1 MSKVKDFAN
10 MREDQEKSQVFVPG
24 KGTVPIPLSTLEPEP
39 PQSTTA
45 FYKTGDLVDGKYL
58 VKGFLGEGGMGAVY
72 KVHHQFL
79 GIDLALKTFRSAK
92 IDQEAWL
99 RFQREAQA
107 IGKLEHENIVR
118 IYDFG
123 ITKEQMPF
131 YTMELLQGEPL
142 SDRIAGEGPLSLKEA
157 LRIFTRVAS
166 ALTHAHHS
174 GIVHRDIKPANIYVS
189 APNGTN
195 QGIVKLV
202 DFGIAKLASSKNQE
216 LTSVGLIFGSPLYM
230 SPEQAMGGT
239 IDHRTDIYSLGC
251 TIVECLTEKTPFEGS
266 TIIET
271 LSMHQQE
278 KPPSLIDLDK
288 GSEYPQRLEGMIRKM
303 LAKSPDDRY
312 QTMEEVQ
319 RELEAIP
326 VVAPKSQSA
335 TMEINVAP
343 RKVTKKLV
351 QEKKKAL
358 PLIPIAGGL
367 VLLLAAGGIIYY
379 TLAPRKVHNYPVTA
393 PISNEDLKQVDDITN
408 DPTSLLP
415 SKPFF
420 GIKDGERIS
429 NFTMQQEVGK
439 IWDMDTNRAY
449 NALKTTKFPISHRL
463 AFEFNTSSVHESYR
477 HAIKNFGDDVYE
489 LRFGPEVDPKKSF
502 VEGLRVLT
510 KLRSVSFRD
519 SRTKSDAAIT
529 VSRLPNLENL
539 DLGRCERMSGEDVAN
554 FPAIMQVKRLC
565 IDEMKDIDPVLA
577 KIRFS
582 SVLNSLK
589 VDNIPLTAKQIKTIS
604 SIPGLRVL
612 EANNCEFTDSGL
624 KYLATCRNLERLYVG
639 QIDLTPSKVATLK
652 SMKGL
657 KFLSI
662 SPFTNQ
668 RATLAQLRKEMTEQ
682 GCKISSNTEPKPDY
696 SGFMAP
702 LSE

>member
-335 TMEINVAP
+335 TMEIKVAP

-358 PLIPIAGGL
+358 PIIPIAGAL
-367 VLLLAAGGIIYY
+367 VILLAAGGVIYY
-379 TLAPRKVHNYPVTA
+379 ALKPRQEVQLKTGELGDKFIEKNAEAAMTGKPAGLSPGPFFVVKDGKRYNHFDYFMPVGHVRDLDDGRLVIAEKQTAFPLNHRLGFEYNKNSINADFDVEIKKFGEDTMYEMAFGEDLAP
-393 PISNEDLKQVDDITN
+393 
-408 DPTSLLP
+408 P
-415 SKPFF
+415 SKF
-420 GIKDGERIS
+420 I
-429 NFTMQQEVGK
+429 
-439 IWDMDTNRAY
+439 
-449 NALKTTKFPISHRL
+449 
-463 AFEFNTSSVHESYR
+463 
-477 HAIKNFGDDVYE
+477 
-489 LRFGPEVDPKKSF
+489 
-502 VEGLRVLT
+502 EGLKVL
-510 KLRSVSFRD
+510 KSLKSLSFKGSNVSNG
-519 SRTKSDAAIT
+519 AAH
-529 VSRLPNLENL
+529 RADFLQNLENL
-539 DLGRCERMSGEDVAN
+539 DLSYCQNLDAKEVAD
-554 FPAIMQVKRLC
+554 FISIKRVKRLAL
-565 IDEMKDIDPVLA
+565 DEMKNIEPILESIKYSGHLNTLSVNGTKLSPSEIEAISKLPSLKILEAAHCDIDDAGLLKLA
-577 KIRFS
+577 KS
-582 SVLNSLK
+582 ATLQKLYLGPMDLK
-589 VDNIPLTAKQIKTIS
+589 
-604 SIPGLRVL
+604 
-612 EANNCEFTDSGL
+612 
-624 KYLATCRNLERLYVG
+624 
-639 QIDLTPSKVATLK
+639 PSTVAALK
-652 SMKGL
+652 SMKNL
-657 KFLSI
+657 KFLCLARNSGQGATQDALTKYMAEHGCTVVDNAPVPDR
-662 SPFTNQ
+662 SGYFT
-668 RATLAQLRKEMTEQ
+668 E
-682 GCKISSNTEPKPDY
+682 
-696 SGFMAP
+696 